1 VYSGEIRMDRDLEI
15 INIVEKNPGIK
26 FREIM
31 REVGLKNG
39 VLSYHARKL
48 EENGSVKIDRKSG
61 ETRFY
66 PLCVTEVESHIIAS
80 LRRDTQRYILLS
92 LLEGTSLTFNELVKK
107 VGKSPST
114 VSTFLGKLVD
124 DDIVKIKSIELKK
137 AYYLKNTDMVREI
150 IEKYNPIL
158 LERTAYNLADTISA
172 L

>member
-1 VYSGEIRMDRDLEI
+1 MDRSLKI
-15 INIVEKNPGIK
+15 INIIEKNPGIK

-31 REVGLKNG
+31 RETGLKNG

-48 EENGSVKIDRKSG
+48 EEAGSVKINRKSG

-66 PLCVTEVESHIIAS
+66 PLCVTEEESSLITS

-92 LLEGTSLTFNELVKK
+92 LLESKSLSFNELVEK
-107 VGKSPST
+107 VGKAPST
-114 VSTFLGKLVD
+114 VSSFLSRLVED
-124 DDIVKIKSIELKK
+124 NIIEIKIIDLKK
-137 AYYLKNTDMVREI
+137 AYFLKNSDMVHEI

-158 LERTAYNLADTISA
+158 LERAAYNFADTFST

>member
-1 VYSGEIRMDRDLEI
+1 MDRGTEI

-31 REVGLKNG
+31 RETGLKNG

-66 PLCVTEVESHIIAS
+66 PLFVTEEESILITS

-92 LLEGTSLTFNELVKK
+92 LLEGKLLTFNEIVQKVKK
-107 VGKSPST
+107 APST
-114 VSTFLGKLVD
+114 VSTFLAKLVD
-124 DDIVKIKSIELKK
+124 DQIIEIRSIELKK
-137 AYYLKNTDMVREI
+137 AYGLKNIDMVHEI
-150 IEKYNPIL
+150 IEKYNPVL
-158 LERTAYNLADTISA
+158 LERTAYNFADTFSS

>member
-1 VYSGEIRMDRDLEI
+1 MDRSIEI

-31 REVGLKNG
+31 RETGLKNG

-66 PLCVTEVESHIIAS
+66 PLCVTDDESNLITS

-92 LLEGTSLTFNELVKK
+92 LLDNKSLSFNEIVHK
-107 VGKSPST
+107 VRKAPST
-114 VSTFLGKLVD
+114 VSTFLGRLVD
-124 DDIVKIKSIELKK
+124 DEIVGIKIIDLKK
-137 AYYLKNTDMVREI
+137 VYFLRNTDMVREI

-158 LERTAYNLADTISA
+158 LERTAYNFADTFA
-172 L
+172 NL

>member
-1 VYSGEIRMDRDLEI
+1 MGRETEI
-15 INIVEKNPGIK
+15 ISIIEKNPGIK

-31 REVGLKNG
+31 RETGLKNG

-66 PLCVTEVESHIIAS
+66 PLFVTEEESLVISS

-92 LLEGTSLTFNELVKK
+92 LLDGKSLSFNEIVQKVKK
-107 VGKSPST
+107 APST
-114 VSTFLGKLVD
+114 ISTFLSKLVED
-124 DDIVKIKSIELKK
+124 GIIEINIMELRKMCF
-137 AYYLKNTDMVREI
+137 LRNPDMVHEI
-150 IEKYNPIL
+150 IERYNPVL
-158 LERTAYNLADTISA
+158 LERTAYNFADTFSN

>member
-1 VYSGEIRMDRDLEI
+1 MDRSLEI
-15 INIVEKNPGIK
+15 INIVEKNLGIK

-31 REVGLKNG
+31 RESGLKNG

-66 PLCVTEVESHIIAS
+66 PLCVTDEESNLITS

-92 LLEGTSLTFNELVKK
+92 LLDDELLTFNEIVQKAKK
-107 VGKSPST
+107 APST
-114 VSTFLGKLVD
+114 VSAFLGKLVD
-124 DDIVKIKSIELKK
+124 DDIVGVKIIEHKK
-137 AYYLKNTDMVREI
+137 GYFLRNPDMVREI

-158 LERTAYNLADTISA
+158 LERTAYNFADTFA
-172 L
+172 NL

>member
-1 VYSGEIRMDRDLEI
+1 MDRSLEI
-15 INIVEKNPGIK
+15 ISIVEKNPGIK

-31 REVGLKNG
+31 RETGLKNG

-48 EENGSVKIDRKSG
+48 EEVGSLKIERKSG

-66 PLCVTEVESHIIAS
+66 PLCVTEKESSLITS

-92 LLEGTSLTFNELVKK
+92 LLDNKSLSFTEIVDKVK
-107 VGKSPST
+107 KSPST
-114 VSTFLGKLVD
+114 VSTFLSKLVD
-124 DDIVKIKSIELKK
+124 EDIVEIKIIDLKK
-137 AYYLKNTDMVREI
+137 TYCLTNADMVHEI

-158 LERTAYNLADTISA
+158 LERTAYNFADTFSN

>member
-1 VYSGEIRMDRDLEI
+1 MNRETEI
-15 INIVEKNPGIK
+15 ISIIEKNPGIK

-31 REVGLKNG
+31 RETGLKNG

-48 EENGSVKIDRKSG
+48 EENGSVKINRKSG

-66 PLCVTEVESHIIAS
+66 PLFVTEEESVLITS

-92 LLEGTSLTFNELVKK
+92 LLEGGPLLFSEIVQKVK
-107 VGKSPST
+107 KSPST
-114 VSTFLGKLVD
+114 VSTFLAKLVED
-124 DDIVKIKSIELKK
+124 KIVEIKIIELKK
-137 AYYLKNTDMVREI
+137 MYFLKNIDMVHEI

-158 LERTAYNLADTISA
+158 LERTAYSFADTFSS